1 MRKRQMMKQLLLVL
15 LGLAV
20 LGCGSKDPQPVTS
33 PGSAQPEST
42 SGGEFSDGGRCMPD
56 GPGYEVS
63 EYDTSG
69 DTTPDVRKLFKT
81 MGEGSLSRLVLVCRE
96 ADLNG
101 DRRKDIVR
109 FYTEEGRPMLEEA
122 DRDFDG
128 RIDEV
133 TQYSNGRVSVQEI
146 DTSGNGMI
154 DTKIFYEG
162 GQPVRAE
169 RDMKNR
175 STVAEW
181 RPDRWEYYID
191 GRTVRIGTDVDG
203 DGKVDRW
210 DRDEERLR
218 NSALANQRSTEDS
231 Q

>member
-1 MRKRQMMKQLLLVL
+1 MKTLMLCLLSF
-15 LGLAV
+15 AV
-20 LGCGSKDPQPVTS
+20 VGCGSKDPKPVTS
-33 PGSAQPEST
+33 PGAEQGEST
-42 SGGEFSDGGRCMPD
+42 SGGEVADGGRCVPN
-56 GPGYEVS
+56 GAGYEVT

-69 DTTPDVRKLFKT
+69 DNTPDVRKLFKT
-81 MGEGSLSRLVLVCRE
+81 MGEGSLARLVLVCRE

-101 DRRKDIVR
+101 DGRKDIVR
-109 FYTEEGRPMLEEA
+109 LYTDEGRPMREEA
-122 DRDFDG
+122 DRDFNG
-128 RIDEV
+128 QIDEV
-133 TQYSNGRVSVQEI
+133 TQFTNGRVSVQEI
-146 DTSGNGMI
+146 DTSGNGTI
-154 DTKIFYEG
+154 DTRIFYEG

-181 RPDRWEYYID
+181 RPDRWEYYVD

-218 NSALANQRSTEDS
+218 NSALANQKSTEAS

>member
-1 MRKRQMMKQLLLVL
+1 MKHILLFLT
-15 LGLAV
+15 GLALV
-20 LGCGSKDPQPVTS
+20 GCSSKSTEPVTS
-33 PGSAQPEST
+33 PGSANSEAT
-42 SGGEFSDGGRCMPD
+42 SGAEVSDAGRCMPD

-69 DTTPDVRKLFKT
+69 DNTPDVRKLFKT
-81 MGEGSLSRLVLVCRE
+81 MGEGSLARLVLVCRE

-101 DRRKDIVR
+101 DRRKDVVR
-109 FYTEEGRPMLEEA
+109 LYNDEGRPILEEV

-128 RIDEV
+128 KIDEV
-133 TQYSNGRVSVQEI
+133 SHFTNGRITLREV

-154 DTKIFYEG
+154 DTKIFYEAG
-162 GQPVRAE
+162 LPVRAE
-169 RDMKNR
+169 RDMKGS
-175 STVAEW
+175 STVAAW
-181 RPDRWEYYID
+181 QPDRWEYFEA
-191 GRTVRIGTDVDG
+191 GRTVRIGTDVSG

-218 NSALANQRSTEDS
+218 KSALNEDTAVT

>member
-1 MRKRQMMKQLLLVL
+1 MKPSFVGVVALVL
-15 LGLAV
+15 V
-20 LGCGSKDPQPVTS
+20 GCGSTKDAKPVTS
-33 PGSAQPEST
+33 PGADEASGAS
-42 SGGEFSDGGRCMPD
+42 SGGEVADGGRCVPD

-69 DTTPDVRKLFKT
+69 DNTPEVRKVFRT
-81 MGEGSLSRLVLVCRE
+81 MGQGSLARLVLVCRE

-109 FYTEEGRPMLEEA
+109 IYTDDGRPMREEA

-133 TQYSNGRVSVQEI
+133 THFANGRVTLQEI
-146 DTSGNGMI
+146 DTTGNGII
-154 DTKIFYEG
+154 DTKVFYEA
-162 GQPVRAE
+162 GQPERAE
-169 RDMKNR
+169 RDMANR
-175 STVAEW
+175 SSKGQW
-181 RPDRWEYYID
+181 HPDRWEYYVD

-218 NSALANQRSTEDS
+218 SSALAQQQAVDDS
-231 Q
+231 ARQ

>member
-1 MRKRQMMKQLLLVL
+1 MRKRRMMKQALLAL
-15 LGLAV
+15 LGLAL
-20 LGCGSKDPQPVTS
+20 LGCGSKSPQPVAS
-33 PGSAQPEST
+33 PGSAKPEST
-42 SGGEFSDGGRCMPD
+42 SGGEISDGGRCMPD

-69 DTTPDVRKLFKT
+69 DMTPDVRKLFKT
-81 MGEGSLSRLVLVCRE
+81 MGEGSLARLVLVCRE

-109 FYTEEGRPMLEEA
+109 LYTEEGRPMREEA

-133 TQYSNGRVSVQEI
+133 TQYSNGRVSLQEI

-154 DTKIFYEG
+154 DTKIFYEA

-191 GRTVRIGTDVDG
+191 GRTVRIGTDVNG

-218 NSALANQRSTEDS
+218 NSALAKQRSTEAT

>member
-1 MRKRQMMKQLLLVL
+1 MKHLMLFLLS
-15 LGLAV
+15 LAA
-20 LGCGSKDPQPVTS
+20 LGCSTKDAKPVTS
-33 PGSAQPEST
+33 PGTEQTEAS
-42 SGGEFSDGGRCMPD
+42 SGDEVADSGRCKPD

-69 DTTPDVRKLFKT
+69 DNTPDVRKLFKVV
-81 MGEGSLSRLVLVCRE
+81 GEGSLARLVLVCRE

-101 DRRKDIVR
+101 DRRKDVVR
-109 FYTEEGRPMLEEA
+109 LYDNEGVPTREEA
-122 DRDFDG
+122 DRNFDG
-128 RIDEV
+128 RIDEI
-133 TQYSNGRVSVQEI
+133 TEFTNGRVVLREI
-146 DTSGNGMI
+146 DTTGNGMI
-154 DTKIFYEG
+154 DTKIFYEN

-169 RDMKNR
+169 RDMADR
-175 STVAEW
+175 STAGRW
-181 RPDRWEYYID
+181 RPDTWEYYAD

-218 NSALANQRSTEDS
+218 NSALATQSSPTDSTS

>member
-1 MRKRQMMKQLLLVL
+1 MKHFLLCL

-20 LGCGSKDPQPVTS
+20 VGCGSKDPKPVTS
-33 PGSAQPEST
+33 PGAGQAESS
-42 SGGEFSDGGRCMPD
+42 SGSEIADYGRCMPD
-56 GPGYEVS
+56 GAGYEVS

-69 DTTPDVRKLFKT
+69 DNTPDVRKLFKT
-81 MGEGSLSRLVLVCRE
+81 MGEGSLARLVLVCRE

-101 DRRKDIVR
+101 DGRKDIVR
-109 FYTEEGRPMLEEA
+109 LYTDEGRPMREEA
-122 DRDFDG
+122 DRDFNG
-128 RIDEV
+128 QIDEV
-133 TQYSNGRVSVQEI
+133 TQFTEGRVSIQEI
-146 DTSGNGMI
+146 DTSGNGTI
-154 DTKIFYEG
+154 DTKIFYQD

-181 RPDRWEYYID
+181 RPDRWEYYVD
-191 GRTVRIGTDVDG
+191 GRTVRIGTDLDG

-218 NSALANQRSTEDS
+218 NSALANQKSTEAS

>member
-1 MRKRQMMKQLLLVL
+1 MRITSIGMASLLL
-15 LGLAV
+15 AA
-20 LGCGSKDPQPVTS
+20 CGSKSATPVVS
-33 PGSAQPEST
+33 PGGGGVEVT
-42 SGGEFSDGGRCMPD
+42 TGGEVSDAGRCTPP

-69 DTTPDVRKLFKT
+69 DDTPDVRKLFKT

-101 DRRKDIVR
+101 NGRKDIVR
-109 FYTEEGRPMLEEA
+109 FYTDEGRPMREEA

-128 RIDEV
+128 QIDEI
-133 TQYSNGRVSVQEI
+133 TQFTEGRISVQEL
-146 DTSGNGMI
+146 DSSGSGVI
-154 DTKIFYEG
+154 DTKIFYEE

-169 RDMKNR
+169 RDMKGR
-175 STVAEW
+175 STRNEW
-181 RPDRWEYYID
+181 KPDRWEYYVD
-191 GRTVRIGTDVDG
+191 GRTVRIGIDVNG

-218 NSALANQRSTEDS
+218 SSALADQKANEESAS

>member
-1 MRKRQMMKQLLLVL
+1 MKYLLLFL
-15 LGLAV
+15 LSFAV
-20 LGCGSKDPQPVTS
+20 VGCGSKDPKPVTS
-33 PGSAQPEST
+33 PGSGQSEST
-42 SGGEFSDGGRCMPD
+42 SGGEVADGGRCKPS
-56 GPGYEVS
+56 GPGYEVT

-69 DTTPDVRKLFKT
+69 DNTPDVRKLFQT

-101 DRRKDIVR
+101 DGRKDIVR
-109 FYTEEGRPMLEEA
+109 LYTEEGRPLREEA

-133 TQYSNGRVSVQEI
+133 THFTNGRVSLQEI
-146 DTSGNGMI
+146 DTSGNGII
-154 DTKIFYEG
+154 DTKIFYEN
-162 GQPVRAE
+162 GQPERAE
-169 RDMKNR
+169 RDMANR
-175 STVAEW
+175 STASEW
-181 RPDRWEYYID
+181 RPDRWEYYAE
-191 GRTVRIGTDVDG
+191 GRTVRIGTDING

-218 NSALANQRSTEDS
+218 KSALATQRSTDAT

>member
-1 MRKRQMMKQLLLVL
+1 MKTLMLCLLSF
-15 LGLAV
+15 AV
-20 LGCGSKDPQPVTS
+20 VGCGSKDPKPGTS
-33 PGSAQPEST
+33 PGAEQGEST
-42 SGGEFSDGGRCMPD
+42 SGGEVADGGRCVPD
-56 GPGYEVS
+56 GAGYEVT

-69 DTTPDVRKLFKT
+69 DNTPDVRKLFRT
-81 MGEGSLSRLVLVCRE
+81 MGEGTLARLVLVCRE

-101 DRRKDIVR
+101 DGRKDIVR
-109 FYTEEGRPMLEEA
+109 LYTEEGRPMREEA

-133 TQYSNGRVSVQEI
+133 TRFTNGRVSLQEV

-154 DTKIFYEG
+154 DTKIFFEG

-181 RPDRWEYYID
+181 RPDRWEYYVD
-191 GRTVRIGTDVDG
+191 GRTVRIGTDVNG

-218 NSALANQRSTEDS
+218 NSALATQRTADETAS

>member
-1 MRKRQMMKQLLLVL
+1 MKRWMFVMAS
-15 LGLAV
+15 LAV
-20 LGCGSKDPQPVTS
+20 LGCGTKDAKPVTS
-33 PGSAQPEST
+33 PGTEQTEVS
-42 SGGEFSDGGRCMPD
+42 SGDEVADAGRCKPD

-69 DTTPDVRKLFKT
+69 DNSPDVRKLFKI
-81 MGEGSLSRLVLVCRE
+81 MGQGSLQRLVLVCRE

-101 DRRKDIVR
+101 DRRKDVVR
-109 FYTEEGRPMLEEA
+109 LYDDEGMPIREEA
-122 DRDFDG
+122 DRNFDG
-128 RIDEV
+128 RIDQITEF
-133 TQYSNGRVSVQEI
+133 TDGRIVLQEI
-146 DTSGNGMI
+146 DTNGNGVI
-154 DTKIFYEG
+154 DTKIFYEN

-169 RDMKNR
+169 RDLANR
-175 STVAEW
+175 STASKW
-181 RPDRWEYYID
+181 RPDTWEYYAD

-218 NSALANQRSTEDS
+218 NSALATQRSPTDATS

>member
-1 MRKRQMMKQLLLVL
+1 MKHLLLFL
-15 LGLAV
+15 LSVAV
-20 LGCGSKDPQPVTS
+20 VGCGSKDPKPVTS
-33 PGSAQPEST
+33 PGADQGEAT
-42 SGGEFSDGGRCMPD
+42 SGGEVADAGRCKPD

-69 DTTPDVRKLFKT
+69 DNTPDVRKLFKT
-81 MGEGSLSRLVLVCRE
+81 MGEGSLARLVLVCRE

-101 DRRKDIVR
+101 DGRKDIVR
-109 FYTEEGRPMLEEA
+109 LYTDEGRPMREEA

-133 TQYSNGRVSVQEI
+133 THFTNGRVALQEI
-146 DTSGNGMI
+146 DTSGTGMI

-169 RDMKNR
+169 RDMANR
-175 STVAEW
+175 STAAEW
-181 RPDRWEYYID
+181 RPDRWEYYTD
-191 GRTVRIGTDVDG
+191 GRTVRVGTDING

-218 NSALANQRSTEDS
+218 NSALANDNAVTQ
-231 Q
+231 

>member
-1 MRKRQMMKQLLLVL
+1 MKYLLLCL
-15 LGLAV
+15 LSFTLVA
-20 LGCGSKDPQPVTS
+20 CGSKHPKPVTS
-33 PGSAQPEST
+33 PGAGDAESS
-42 SGGEFSDGGRCMPD
+42 SGGEVADGGRCTPN
-56 GPGYEVS
+56 GAGYEVT

-69 DTTPDVRKLFKT
+69 DNTPDVRKLFRT
-81 MGEGSLSRLVLVCRE
+81 MGEGSLARLVLVCRE

-101 DRRKDIVR
+101 DGRKDIVR
-109 FYTEEGRPMLEEA
+109 LYTEEGRPMREEA

-133 TQYSNGRVSVQEI
+133 THFTNGRVSLQEI

-154 DTKIFYEG
+154 DTKIFYDN
-162 GQPVRAE
+162 GQPERAE
-169 RDMKNR
+169 RDMANR
-175 STVAEW
+175 STASKW
-181 RPDRWEYYID
+181 RPDRWEYYAD
-191 GRTVRIGTDVDG
+191 GRTVRIGTDING

-218 NSALANQRSTEDS
+218 NSALANQQSPEVS

>member
-1 MRKRQMMKQLLLVL
+1 MKRFTLLLCCAALV
-15 LGLAV
+15 
-20 LGCGSKDPQPVTS
+20 GCGSKAPEPVTS
-33 PGSAQPEST
+33 PGSAGTDST
-42 SGGEFSDGGRCMPD
+42 SGGEVVDAGRCMPD
-56 GPGYEVS
+56 GPGYEVT

-81 MGEGSLSRLVLVCRE
+81 MGEGSLKRLVLVCRE

-101 DRRKDIVR
+101 DRRKDVVR
-109 FYTEEGRPMLEEA
+109 LYNDEGRPMREET

-133 TQYSNGRVSVQEI
+133 SHFTNGRIVRREV
-146 DTSGNGMI
+146 DTSGDGVI
-154 DTKIFYEG
+154 DTKIFYESG
-162 GQPVRAE
+162 VPVRAE
-169 RDMKNR
+169 RDMNGR
-175 STVAEW
+175 STVAAW
-181 RPDRWEYYID
+181 QPDRWEYFAD
-191 GRTVRIGTDVDG
+191 GRTVRVGTDIDG

-218 NSALANQRSTEDS
+218 NSALATENAAK